1 MAHPMNTDYFD
12 PHAVE
17 DWLTG
22 WTPTKRPPMKPYT
35 KRGQA
40 PHGNMFPAKHRKT
53 IGKHRYKHT

>member
-1 MAHPMNTDYFD
+1 MNTDYFD

-53 IGKHRYKHT
+53 LGRHRYKHT